1 MHKCVILLIFG
12 NIKGSYNL
20 NGRNMSEK
28 IFTVIFKVVKSF
40 IEILLIYGIN
50 YRQLNQIVKLAYV
63 DIVMNNYGI
72 RGRNSNNS
80 RISVITGITRKEVMK
95 IKQIIDNKYDVK
107 KIRPSIITK
116 LINYWSSQKKFLNN
130 HGEPID
136 LYFDEHT
143 PNFCN
148 LVKTLEIDIP
158 PGAVREVL
166 KKFQIVEITNEQ
178 KLKLLRKSFLNKDQE
193 IEIINTFSD
202 VLFPYIY
209 TVSHNI
215 KTDKYID
222 K

>member
-72 RGRNSNNS
+72 RGRKSNNS

-95 IKQIIDNKYDVK
+95 IVLDHIDSQPIISANGFISRDLFELKEKRKFDYATLKYLNKERYIK
-107 KIRPSIITK
+107 KIR
-116 LINYWSSQKKFLNN
+116 
-130 HGEPID
+130 
-136 LYFDEHT
+136 
-143 PNFCN
+143 
-148 LVKTLEIDIP
+148 V
-158 PGAVREVL
+158 
-166 KKFQIVEITNEQ
+166 
-178 KLKLLRKSFLNKDQE
+178 
-193 IEIINTFSD
+193 
-202 VLFPYIY
+202 
-209 TVSHNI
+209 
-215 KTDKYID
+215 
-222 K
+222 